1 MKRSQILHLIAPAC
15 FIPGFAE
22 QAGTQSSV
30 PAKPVIEVV
39 TLALRSGVSYAEFAS
54 VDKIVGSEHVA
65 RQPGFIS
72 RESAAGESGEWLV
85 IVRWRSVT
93 DADADADADASMA
106 SLSSAPAAAKF
117 MSLIDPTTMV
127 MKRYRAP

>member
-39 TLALRSGVSYAEFAS
+39 TLALRSGVSYAEFAP
-54 VDKIVGSEHVA
+54 VDKTVGSEHVA
-65 RQPGFIS
+65 RHPGFIS

-93 DADADADADASMA
+93 DADASMA

-117 MSLIDPTTMV
+117 MSLIDPATMV

>member
-1 MKRSQILHLIAPAC
+1 MKRSQILHLIAPAR
-15 FIPGFAE
+15 FIPGFAA

-65 RQPGFIS
+65 RQPGFVS

-93 DADADADADASMA
+93 DADADASMA

-117 MSLIDPTTMV
+117 MSLIDPATMV